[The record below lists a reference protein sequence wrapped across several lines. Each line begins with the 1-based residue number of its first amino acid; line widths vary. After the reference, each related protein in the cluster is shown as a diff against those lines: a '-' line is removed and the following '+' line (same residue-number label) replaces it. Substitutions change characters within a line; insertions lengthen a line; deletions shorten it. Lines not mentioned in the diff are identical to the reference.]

1 LALTYKTAFYGV
13 NFFTNDFR
21 EKERVHQYLWF
32 PKHSF
37 FHSNPNLEIILTHPC
52 TGKMIYMI
60 KNDLPPHG
68 STENQFINQ
77 LKQHFDQLFLSLD
90 NLRELLFAQI
100 EKTVR
105 KYNANGHK
113 MSNMHSLSRRYMG
126 FASASLNADTL
137 WSPQYLP

>member
-1 LALTYKTAFYGV
+1 MVSKAFLLS
-13 NFFTNDFR
+13 F
-21 EKERVHQYLWF
+21 Q
-32 PKHSF
+32 PKSRDHSDTSMYRKDDL
-37 FHSNPNLEIILTHPC
+37 HDQ
-52 TGKMIYMI
+52 
-60 KNDLPPHG
+60 NDLQPHG

-113 MSNMHSLSRRYMG
+113 MSNMHSLSRRYLG